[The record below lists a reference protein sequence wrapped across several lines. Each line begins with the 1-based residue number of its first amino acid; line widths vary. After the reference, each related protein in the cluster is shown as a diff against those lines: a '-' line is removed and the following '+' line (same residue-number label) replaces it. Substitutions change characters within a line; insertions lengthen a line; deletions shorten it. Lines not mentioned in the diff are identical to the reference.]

1 MKKVISVLMALILGL
16 TFAACSQPSAP
27 AAAQQS
33 VPANPVP
40 AAAPAVPEA
49 PAAAQESAAPEAP
62 VELTY
67 WYSWTD
73 KIQENN
79 ENLTRMFN
87 ETVGKDK
94 GIKVTAEYQGS
105 YDELHQKLQAAYVA
119 GETPAVTVM
128 EIASIRTFAENGVLE
143 PLSPYIARDGIP
155 MDDFFAGLLGNC
167 DVDGTWYGLPYLRS
181 TPILYMNTTLLEQ
194 AGLDAKGPD
203 TWEEFAEYCR
213 VIKEK
218 TGAYGLTQYSY
229 IWMLEAML
237 LSNGTSA
244 LTPDELKCNINTP
257 EAKEVLSFFKNLT
270 EQGLIRSVAGVDSSR
285 VKADAMN
292 QECAMWFSSTAD
304 LTANLAVAGENGFE
318 INTCFIPAFTK
329 HGVPTG
335 GCNLIISSKLSEAEK
350 EAAWQ
355 FIKWMTDTEQ
365 AAYAHAF
372 TGYVP
377 SRMSAAKTEQIAA
390 LYEKTPQFKV
400 ALDQLNQYSTG
411 RPMNP
416 GYAEVSKELVGVMDA
431 VWVNGADVES
441 TVSAI
446 EAKLNNLLAR

>member
-1 MKKVISVLMALILGL
+1 MALMLGL
-16 TFAACSQPSAP
+16 TFAACSA
-27 AAAQQS
+27 
-33 VPANPVP
+33 P
-40 AAAPAVPEA
+40 AAAPAEAQQSIPNAPVPAAPAPAAPAAEAEA
-49 PAAAQESAAPEAP
+49 PASADAKPIQ
-62 VELTY
+62 LTY

-79 ENLTRMFN
+79 ENLTQMFN
-87 ETVGKDK
+87 ETVGKEN
-94 GIKVTAEYQGS
+94 GIQVTAEYQGS

-143 PLSPYIARDGIP
+143 PLSPYIARDGVP

-181 TPILYMNTTLLEQ
+181 TPILYMNTTLLEK
-194 AGLDAKGPD
+194 AGLDPKGPD

-213 VIKEK
+213 AIKDK

-237 LSNGTSA
+237 LSNGTSS
-244 LTPDELKCNINTP
+244 LTADELKCNINTP

-304 LTANLAVAGENGFE
+304 LTANLAVAEENGFE
-318 INTCFIPAFTK
+318 ISTCYIPAFVK

-335 GCNLIISSKLSEAEK
+335 GCNLIMSSKLSDAEK

-377 SRMSAAKTEQIAA
+377 SRMSAAKTETIAA

-416 GYAEVSKELVGVMDA
+416 GYAEASKELVGVMDA
-431 VWVNGADVES
+431 VWVNGADVEA
-441 TVSAI
+441 TASAI
-446 EAKLNNLLAR
+446 EAKLNNLLAQ